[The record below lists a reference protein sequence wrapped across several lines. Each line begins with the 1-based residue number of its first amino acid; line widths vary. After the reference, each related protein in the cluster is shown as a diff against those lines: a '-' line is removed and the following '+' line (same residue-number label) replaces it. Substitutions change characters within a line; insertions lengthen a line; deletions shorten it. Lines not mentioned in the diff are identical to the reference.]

1 MQWKTIE
8 AEGCEW
14 EVRVIAGEA
23 DAATGEDILEF
34 VPLDAARPPRRLAVA
49 AGALE
54 GMDENALRRAHRQA
68 LPIGGDH
75 YGRSGKRMTDTGD

>member
-23 DAATGEDILEF
+23 DAADGEDILEF
-34 VPLDAARPPRRLAVA
+34 VPLGAPRPVRRLAVPA
-49 AGALE
+49 DALA
-54 GMDENALRRAHRQA
+54 GMDENALRSAHRQA

-75 YGRSGKRMTDTGD
+75 YGRAGTPMKDPGG